1 MDQMVLE
8 VQQWLNQTYGQNTQ
22 YTNVFGGNLI
32 DENGETGQQVEQA
45 LIAGLQ
51 IELGI
56 ATPTGTFGPE
66 TEAAFTTMSIRSS
79 DDLTTPTNKEYILQ
93 GGFWCKGYN
102 PGGFTGIFYTDTQ
115 AAVEEFESDAG
126 INQDGVVTAMIMK
139 AILNTDPFVL
149 DANGDANIRVIQQS
163 LNNQYNA
170 YTGLLQTNGLYSRE
184 TNTALIYALQCEEGL
199 SPSEATGT
207 FGPTTTADC
216 PTLSLNDSRTNF
228 VKILEYALY
237 CNGTDYDPKNFNGVY
252 DSNVAAAVES
262 FQQAMVLPV
271 TGVANMTTIKG
282 LMTSAGDTS
291 RDALACDCAT
301 ILNDTTVQIVK
312 SAGFNY
318 VGRYLTGTANGVS
331 KAMTTSELQSIFSAG
346 LSVFP
351 IYEDGGYQE
360 SYFNYDQGY
369 SDAQVAFETAKTLGI
384 PGTTR
389 IYFAVDYDALQ
400 SDITSNVVPYFQGIH
415 DAYSE
420 QTTPSYEAG
429 VYGDRNVCQNVSQ
442 YVSGY
447 FVADMSTGW
456 SGNLGFTIPT
466 GWSFDQFTTITIGD
480 STAGYFQVD
489 MDAYSGVDQ
498 GFNSIDTAAPSAEQI
513 ATAQYA
519 AVLPLVHSIPDL
531 EDYFNT
537 TEALE
542 EEVEFTVVDT
552 PFLEVDFSFSGKIAP
567 KGEHAVTITVTNG
580 TTLGTEFD
588 VFGGLTTL
596 GSETTPNIDMTD
608 PESYITQFAAAINEG
623 NIEYEIKTPEDPN
636 EVLEVSMTAI
646 FKNVAVVTGYD
657 TELQAELT
665 FKYRNSD
672 DFPDVTLP
680 NCDTIYNLNNE
691 SGQLPYSAVSYQ
703 SLGSLKNTF
712 GYVGLG
718 AAALGVTYAAGTYIT
733 DVIIPFL
740 MEVAAAAA

>member
-22 YTNVFGGNLI
+22 YTNVFGGSLI

-66 TEAAFTTMSIRSS
+66 TTAAFTPMSIRSS

-115 AAVEEFESDAG
+115 AAVEAFESDAG
-126 INQDGVVTAMIMK
+126 ITQDGIVTAMIMQ

-149 DANGDANIRVIQQS
+149 DANGDPNIRTIQQS

-199 SPSEATGT
+199 SVSEATGT
-207 FGPTTTADC
+207 FGPTTTSDC

-237 CNGTDYDPKNFNGVY
+237 CNGTNYDPKNFNGVY
-252 DSNVAAAVES
+252 DSNVQSAVTA
-262 FQQAMVLPV
+262 FQTAMVLPV
-271 TGVANMTTIKG
+271 TGVADMTTIKG

-291 RDALACDCAT
+291 RNALACDCAT
-301 ILNDTTVQIVK
+301 ILNDATSQVVK

-331 KAMTTSELQSIFSAG
+331 KAMTTSELQSIFGAG

-360 SYFNYDQGY
+360 SYFNYSQGY
-369 SDAQVAFETAKTLGI
+369 EDGHVAFNTAKALGI
-384 PGTTR
+384 PEGTR

-400 SDITSNVVPYFQGIH
+400 SDITSNVVPYFHGIS
-415 DAYSE
+415 DAFSE
-420 QTTPSYEAG
+420 QTVPTYQAG
-429 VYGDRNVCQNVSQ
+429 VYGDRNVCLNVSQ

-456 SGNLGFTIPT
+456 SGNLGFNIPT
-466 GWSFDQFTTITIGD
+466 GWSFDQFTTITIGN
-480 STAGYFQVD
+480 STAGYFPVD
-489 MDAYSGVDQ
+489 MDAYSGVDK
-498 GFNSIDTAAPSAEQI
+498 GFNSLNPNTPSSSDIANAQTTAINKFIQAVNNLSSYFATIQFELEKEYQI
-513 ATAQYA
+513 
-519 AVLPLVHSIPDL
+519 L
-531 EDYFNT
+531 
-537 TEALE
+537 
-542 EEVEFTVVDT
+542 DT
-552 PFLEVDFSFSGKIAP
+552 PFLEIDFTGSASLKT
-567 KGEHAVTITVTNG
+567 KGSNAVTISVTNG
-580 TTLGTEFD
+580 ETLGTEFD
-588 VFGGLTTL
+588 VISGLNDIGSGANVNVTNPEQYISDLAKAIQSGSIEIEVQQPDTSEDEYLVVSLSGKFEDILVTTTF
-596 GSETTPNIDMTD
+596 TT
-608 PESYITQFAAAINEG
+608 EA
-623 NIEYEIKTPEDPN
+623 
-636 EVLEVSMTAI
+636 EV
-646 FKNVAVVTGYD
+646 
-657 TELQAELT
+657 QLT
-665 FKYRNSD
+665 FKFKQSSTITGATY
-672 DFPDVTLP
+672 PDVTS
-680 NCDTIYNLNNE
+680 IYNLN
-691 SGQLPYSAVSYQ
+691 P
-703 SLGSLKNTF
+703 
-712 GYVGLG
+712 
-718 AAALGVTYAAGTYIT
+718 GVQYGNT
-733 DVIIPFL
+733 DVNSG
-740 MEVAAAAA
+740 VAYQPLHLCY